1 MTEQK
6 PIVAK
11 LADPKVLGLEH
22 AWVIN
27 VSKRLELAKDL
38 VQQRRHIEAGE
49 FYSWNAVE
57 EQLSKNAGGIFSGGA
72 NDLQFAPSEPLLV
85 GVSGGADSVALLL
98 SVVVNA
104 QDAGVFPIT
113 LCHINHRMRG
123 EESDA
128 DAAFCERLAKE
139 LHLGYVATVAS
150 DEQASSFRMK
160 GSENELRDF
169 RYAAFEKHAKEVG
182 ARIIAVAHTSS
193 DQVETMLFRAFRGTA
208 SAGLRGIPCVRWH
221 KGLQND
227 QQDDHQGNLQN
238 NLLIVRPLIDVSRA
252 QIVKFLKQL
261 DVDWREDSSN
271 AQLDY
276 SRNFI
281 RAEIIPRIESE
292 FPDFGSRMENMRELI
307 ADDEEL
313 LKALCLSKISEVEGR
328 NANSWQ
334 MEKLSSL
341 STPLKRRMFAQALRS
356 RDIEVSFERVEKL
369 VAMTRSDNENSLDYS
384 APAKKAIS
392 LNDRWD
398 VVKGRDILMF
408 VDKEE
413 RAKANAVVFGDPL
426 PVRIPG
432 MTIVPALNKVLFV
445 EELEGSERKPKKFPS
460 EDTCEA
466 IVCLDKVKGPIMFRE
481 RQAGDCIQP
490 FGMQELVKLKKYL
503 HTHKP
508 SEEETQDGKRTFV
521 LACGDEILWVPG
533 VGISEKLRVSGLATH
548 VLKLL
553 DIGISDSTFC

>member
-6 PIVAK
+6 PIVSK
-11 LADPKVLGLEH
+11 LPDPKLLGPDH
-22 AWVIN
+22 AWVID
-27 VSKRLELAKDL
+27 VSRRLELAKGL
-38 VQQRRHIEAGE
+38 VQQHVTVEAGE
-49 FYSWNAVE
+49 FFSWNAVE
-57 EQLSKNAGGIFSGGA
+57 EHLSRNTGGIFSGGA
-72 NDLQFAPSEPLLV
+72 NDLHFAPSEPLLV

-98 SVVVNA
+98 SVVVNVRKS
-104 QDAGVFPIT
+104 GVSPVT

-128 DAAFCERLAKE
+128 DADFCERLAKE
-139 LHLGYVATVAS
+139 LHIGYVATVAS
-150 DEQASSFRMK
+150 DEQAALFRLK
-160 GSENELRDF
+160 GSENALRDF

-193 DQVETMLFRAFRGTA
+193 DQVETVLFRAFRGTA
-208 SAGLRGIPCVRWH
+208 SAGLRGIPCVRW
-221 KGLQND
+221 
-227 QQDDHQGNLQN
+227 QQD
-238 NLLIVRPLIDVSRA
+238 LLIMRPLIDVSRA
-252 QIVKFLKQL
+252 QIVEFLKQV

-281 RAEIIPRIESE
+281 RSEIVPRIESQ
-292 FPDFGSRMENMRELI
+292 FPDFGSRMEKMRQLI

-313 LKALCLSKISEVEGR
+313 LKALCLSQISAVEGK

-334 MEKLSSL
+334 MDKLFSL

-356 RDIEVSFERVEKL
+356 RGIEVSFERVEKL
-369 VAMTRSDNENSLDYS
+369 VAMTRRNNENNLDYS
-384 APAKKAIS
+384 DPAKRAIS

-398 VVKGRDILMF
+398 VVKGKDALMF

-413 RAKANAVVFGDPL
+413 KAKANEVVFGDPV

-432 MTIVPALNKVLFV
+432 MTIVPALNKAMFV
-445 EELEGSERKPKKFPS
+445 EELEASERKPKQFPS
-460 EDTCEA
+460 EDAFEA
-466 IVCLDKVKGPIMFRE
+466 IVCLDKVKSPLVVRE
-481 RQAGDCIQP
+481 RQAGDFIQP

-508 SEEETQDGKRTFV
+508 GEEEMQDGRRTFV

-533 VGISEKLRVSGLATH
+533 VGISEKLRVTGLATH

-553 DIGISDSTFC
+553 DIGIGDSTFC